1 MEENWICRKCGRP
14 LEKKKVVFDYLSSH
28 FAHELPCC
36 PVCGKVFISEELAEG
51 KIAEVEQRLEDH

>member
-14 LEKKKVVFDYLSSH
+14 LEKKKVVFDYLGSH

-36 PVCGKVFISEELAEG
+36 PVCGKVFISAELAEG
-51 KIAEVEQRLEDH
+51 KIAEVEQMLEDK